1 MNDGLSHPPLG
12 PNPGQPGDDNTIFT
26 QKFQHQPVGAR
37 VPEKIK
43 QGVLSTG
50 QLILDTPKEFII
62 DFLQSLAR
70 PPQIVARVVMAPQT
84 MNEFITALR
93 DNIGK
98 YTERFGPP
106 PPLPVPPNQPKPT
119 IQEIYE
125 QFKLPEELWSGQYCN
140 SVMIGHSAAEFS
152 FDFITGFYPTA
163 AVSARV
169 FVSAPH
175 AQRMADAFA
184 SAYQNF
190 ARRQQNPPGGRGPAG
205 PTEPLPPP
213 FQG

>member
-1 MNDGLSHPPLG
+1 MSDGLSYPPIG
-12 PNPGQPGDDNTIFT
+12 PNSDQPGDENTIFT

-37 VPEKIK
+37 VPDRLKT
-43 QGVLSTG
+43 GVLSTG
-50 QLILDTPKEFII
+50 QLILDTPKEFVV
-62 DFLQSLAR
+62 DFLQALTR
-70 PPQIVARVVMAPQT
+70 PPQIVARVIMAPQT

-93 DNIGK
+93 DNLAR
-98 YTERFGPP
+98 YTDRFGPP
-106 PPLPVPPNQPKPT
+106 PPLQLPPNPPRPT

-140 SVMIGHSAAEFS
+140 SVLIGHSAAEFS

-163 AVSARV
+163 AVNARV

-175 AQRMADAFA
+175 APRMVDAFS

-190 ARRQQNPPGGRGPAG
+190 MRRQQQPPQP
-205 PTEPLPPP
+205 
-213 FQG
+213 

>member
-1 MNDGLSHPPLG
+1 MSDGLSFPPLG
-12 PNPGQPGDDNTIFT
+12 GGSANPGGGGDDSIFT

-37 VPEKIK
+37 VPERIK
-43 QGVLSTG
+43 TGVLSTG
-50 QLILDTPKEFII
+50 QLILDTPREFVI
-62 DFLQSLAR
+62 DFLHALSR
-70 PPQIVARVVMAPQT
+70 PPQVVARVVMAPAT
-84 MNEFITALR
+84 MNEFITALK

-98 YTERFGPP
+98 YTSQFGPP
-106 PPLPVPPNQPKPT
+106 PPLPVPANPPRPT

-140 SVMIGHSAAEFS
+140 SVLIGHSAAEFS

-163 AVSARV
+163 AVSSRV

-175 AQRMADAFA
+175 APRMLDAFS

-190 ARRQQNPPGGRGPAG
+190 LKRVPPVK
-205 PTEPLPPP
+205 
-213 FQG
+213 